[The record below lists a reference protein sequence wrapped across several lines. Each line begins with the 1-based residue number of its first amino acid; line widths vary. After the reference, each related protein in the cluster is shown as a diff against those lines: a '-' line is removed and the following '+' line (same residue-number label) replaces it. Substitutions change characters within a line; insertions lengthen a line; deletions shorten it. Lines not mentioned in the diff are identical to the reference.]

1 MMKDYANSHCLPAQ
15 VAESLAVTCSDGE
28 QLPQSNT
35 TPMPDQYYWPD
46 KTTEH
51 SRLSRFGMTCVPL
64 TADLGADVLT
74 WFLAGFP
81 AKTLAQPVK
90 ARGSM
95 ESEADFGQ
103 KWHGL
108 LAKYNLASHTWKT
121 AQCSLLGG
129 LEEFSETWP
138 KWGSM
143 LNGEC
148 FHAQMSA
155 EFIYENESGLSL
167 PTPTASDGTTGS
179 IIGKNDS
186 FHVTKNG
193 TFRKVNQKGTNGSV
207 GLSRMMILTLP
218 TPRSCSAM
226 AAQLTQKTANAKF
239 NNLETVIARLTLP
252 TIGANEGK
260 GSSKKRFIGSPD
272 FRGAK
277 ISEGLRN
284 CETDPIYLNP
294 LFAELVMMWPLG
306 WTDLKPLETVKF
318 QEWQQQH
325 GKFSVET
332 NSLERAA

>member
-1 MMKDYANSHCLPAQ
+1 MMKDYANSHCSQVP

-64 TADLGADVLT
+64 TENLGTELLT
-74 WFLAGFP
+74 WFLGAFP
-81 AKTLAQPVK
+81 ARTYQLQDQAPEL
-90 ARGSM
+90 R
-95 ESEADFGQ
+95 ENEADYGQ
-103 KWHGL
+103 SKPGSF
-108 LAKYNLASHTWKT
+108 AKYSHDSHTWKT
-121 AQCSLLGG
+121 AQRSLLED
-129 LEEFSETWP
+129 LELSLETWP
-138 KWGSM
+138 KWGLM
-143 LNGEC
+143 RNGEC

-167 PTPTASDGTTGS
+167 PTPCAQDTSS
-179 IIGKNDS
+179 KKIPERVYIGKNRLPK
-186 FHVTKNG
+186 HL
-193 TFRKVNQKGTNGSV
+193 SV
-207 GLSRMMILTLP
+207 DGVKSQIPLSQALKIMLTIP
-218 TPRSCSAM
+218 TPRSCTAM
-226 AAQLTQKTANAKF
+226 AAQLTQKTAHAKF
-239 NNLETVIARLTLP
+239 NNLETVIVRLTLP

-260 GSSKKRFIGSPD
+260 GSGKKRFIGSPD

-277 ISEGLRN
+277 MSEGLRT

-306 WTDLKPLETVKF
+306 WTDLKPLETGRF
-318 QEWQQQH
+318 QEWRQQH
-325 GKFSVET
+325 GKFSVKT